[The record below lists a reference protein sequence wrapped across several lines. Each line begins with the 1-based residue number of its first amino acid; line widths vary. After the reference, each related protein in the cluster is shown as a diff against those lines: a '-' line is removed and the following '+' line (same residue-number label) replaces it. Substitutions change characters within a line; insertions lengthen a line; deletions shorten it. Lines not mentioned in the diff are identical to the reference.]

1 MGRNF
6 VVAAWERGR
15 RRERRLRQVEA
26 ETAEHA
32 VIAVAASGSTEN
44 QEVVYEAWPTETPAS
59 NLRMVLKRRD
69 GRFSAGA

>member
-15 RRERRLRQVEA
+15 HRERRLREVEA

-32 VIAVAASGSTEN
+32 VITVAASGLAEDH
-44 QEVVYEAWPTETPAS
+44 EVVYEAWPSDAPAS

-69 GRFSAGA
+69 GRLSTGT